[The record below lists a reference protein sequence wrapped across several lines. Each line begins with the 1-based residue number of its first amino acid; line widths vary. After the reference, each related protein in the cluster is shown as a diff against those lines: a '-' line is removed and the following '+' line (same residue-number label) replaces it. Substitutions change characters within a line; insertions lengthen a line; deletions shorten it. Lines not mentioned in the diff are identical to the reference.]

1 MPAVHDRGGVPT
13 NEPIKKT
20 DHPIQDWEVRIDGLR
35 AVLARKGLLKTD
47 EMRRA
52 IEALPK
58 EKYESIEYY
67 AKWAEAVEAIL
78 VEKGVVSRKDLDRRM
93 KGQMR

>member
-1 MPAVHDRGGVPT
+1 MPAVHDRGGVPFDK
-13 NEPIKKT
+13 PIEKS

-52 IEALPK
+52 IEALPR

-78 VEKGVVSRKDLDRRM
+78 VEKGLVSKADLDRRM
-93 KGQMR
+93 KGQTR